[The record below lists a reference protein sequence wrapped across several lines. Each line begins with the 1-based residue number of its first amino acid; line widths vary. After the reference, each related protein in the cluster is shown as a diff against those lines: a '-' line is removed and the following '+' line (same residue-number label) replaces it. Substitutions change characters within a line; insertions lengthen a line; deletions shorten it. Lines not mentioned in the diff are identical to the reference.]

1 MTTAAASLLPWRQ
14 RRPSTPMNAGSSSSS
29 TTPISGHGDLG
40 SPALVA
46 QMLLL
51 LLLQVDVVSC
61 IPSFYPAEAHT
72 DYVEFF
78 ELPAI
83 KVREE

>member
-1 MTTAAASLLPWRQ
+1 
-14 RRPSTPMNAGSSSSS
+14 MNAGSSSSS

-51 LLLQVDVVSC
+51 LLLQVDVTASYKGQGRIVQHGF
-61 IPSFYPAEAHT
+61 INPWWV
-72 DYVEFF
+72 DG
-78 ELPAI
+78 ELLVLNG
-83 KVREE
+83 KVINMNLLFD